1 MRKPSTLEPRNIKQ
15 EETIFSSFQI
25 YIPNEYLQ
33 MYYFTVYR
41 EITEF
46 LRYQGTTW
54 KVWLRGPYLVKHGPA
69 FRIRAHSFY
78 VDKKHDR
85 PSVSMVVSWS
95 VKIMLGYVN
104 KLESVR

>member
-1 MRKPSTLEPRNIKQ
+1 MRKPSTLEPRNVKQ
-15 EETIFSSFQI
+15 EETIF
-25 YIPNEYLQ
+25 PNEYLQ
-33 MYYFTVYR
+33 LHYFTAYL
-41 EITEF
+41 EIAEF
-46 LRYQGTTW
+46 LRYRETTAW
-54 KVWLRGPYLVKHGPA
+54 KVWLRGPYLKNHGPA
-69 FRIRAHSFY
+69 FRIHAHSFY

>member
-1 MRKPSTLEPRNIKQ
+1 MRKPSTLEPRNVKQ
-15 EETIFSSFQI
+15 EETIF
-25 YIPNEYLQ
+25 PNEYLQ
-33 MYYFTVYR
+33 LHYFTAYL
-41 EITEF
+41 EIAEF
-46 LRYQGTTW
+46 LRYRETTAW
-54 KVWLRGPYLVKHGPA
+54 KVWLRGPYLKNHGPA

>member
-1 MRKPSTLEPRNIKQ
+1 MRKPSTLEPWNVKQ
-15 EETIFSSFQI
+15 EETIF
-25 YIPNEYLQ
+25 PNEYLQ
-33 MYYFTVYR
+33 LHYFTAYL
-41 EITEF
+41 EIAEF
-46 LRYQGTTW
+46 LRYRETTAW
-54 KVWLRGPYLVKHGPA
+54 KVWLRGPYLKNHGPA
-69 FRIRAHSFY
+69 FRIHAHSFY